1 MERHHVVARSQTT
14 TLRLPQQIPN
24 SETCNALGGIEG
36 LESDYCTGKKAQ
48 RTLLA
53 NKPPHPTT
61 TSRPS
66 CERRYPALPAFEQT

>member
-53 NKPPHPTT
+53 NNPPIPPPPPAPAVKGAT
-61 TSRPS
+61 
-66 CERRYPALPAFEQT
+66 RRYPAFDQT